1 MTTDAEPKPASR
13 ERPLTVAD
21 VVRWA
26 NHAVERY
33 GLLWVEGEAA
43 EVKRPASGHVYFSL
57 RDRGA
62 VMPAVMWRTTAARL
76 RFALEPGLRLR
87 VRGKLGVFD
96 RDGRLQLYVDFAEP
110 AGAGAAAAALEE
122 LKRKLAAE
130 GLFAA
135 DRKRPLPALPRRI
148 GVVTSRTGAALRDVV
163 RTIQRRFPPAHIVV
177 ADCMVQGPSAP
188 GQIVNALRVIQQA
201 RVDVVILGRGG
212 GATTDLVAFN
222 DERVVRAVAACR
234 VPVVSA
240 VGHEVDVTLCD
251 LAADARASTPTA
263 AGARVVPVRDQLA
276 RLLAAE
282 ERRLRRELGLRLRD
296 ARQELDGLAEGAR
309 ATVRARLGAHA
320 TELRRLELRLGAA
333 HPRAQLAAR
342 RAELARLEGRL
353 RRHDP
358 APRLA
363 ARRAEVRRLEAA
375 LATAARRGLDR
386 RRAAFAQGVAR
397 LDALSPLRV
406 LERGYALATHDGRVI
421 ADAAAVRPGDRLE
434 LRFARGRAA
443 VTVEEVGGEGGGGG
457 GGAGATGGGGGGAGG
472 GGGGGGE
479 GGGVASGGGGG
490 RAGGGGGRAGRGTVG
505 R

>member
-122 LKRKLAAE
+122 LKRKLGAE

-135 DRKRPLPALPRRI
+135 ERKRPLPALPRRI

-188 GQIVNALRVIQQA
+188 GQIVSALRVIQQA

-222 DERVVRAVAACR
+222 DERVVRAVAAAR
-234 VPVVSA
+234 AGAGGERGRHASTSSA
-240 VGHEVDVTLCD
+240 VRPGGRR
-251 LAADARASTPTA
+251 RASTPTTA
-263 AGARVVPVRDQLA
+263 AGELVVPVRDQLA

-282 ERRLRRELGLRLRD
+282 ERRLRRELAACACATP
-296 ARQELDGLAEGAR
+296 ARSSTACAEARGRCAGAARRPPPSSAAAR
-309 ATVRARLGAHA
+309 AAA
-320 TELRRLELRLGAA
+320 GAA
-333 HPRAQLAAR
+333 HPGPRSRRGGPSWRGSRPAAAPRSGAAAGGAAGRMSGGWRRRWRRRGAAR
-342 RAELARLEGRL
+342 AR
-353 RRHDP
+353 P
-358 APRLA
+358 AA
-363 ARRAEVRRLEAA
+363 
-375 LATAARRGLDR
+375 G
-386 RRAAFAQGVAR
+386 AFAQGVAR
-397 LDALSPLRV
+397 LDALSPLH
-406 LERGYALATHDGRVI
+406 ACSSAATPWPPPT
-421 ADAAAVRPGDRLE
+421 AA
-434 LRFARGRAA
+434 
-443 VTVEEVGGEGGGGG
+443 
-457 GGAGATGGGGGGAGG
+457 
-472 GGGGGGE
+472 
-479 GGGVASGGGGG
+479 
-490 RAGGGGGRAGRGTVG
+490 
-505 R
+505 